1 MLDNISD
8 LVDKIDR
15 KARKPWTT
23 QEMINKID
31 ERKNRKDINN
41 EESNIEN
48 LWSYWK
54 EPQTRPRRLSW
65 EHVWRCHGIS
75 KNRTLWCN
83 VNVDEGC
90 SLEEYH
96 GIETLALKILLG
108 EYNSRLERST
118 DNLRELYYR
127 VLRFIQSTR
136 THRIWTWK
144 GSRSRRK
151 KSWYFVK
158 WSGKRHRWDEG

>member
-48 LWSYWK
+48 L
-54 EPQTRPRRLSW
+54 
-65 EHVWRCHGIS
+65 
-75 KNRTLWCN
+75 
-83 VNVDEGC
+83 
-90 SLEEYH
+90 
-96 GIETLALKILLG
+96 
-108 EYNSRLERST
+108 
-118 DNLRELYYR
+118 
-127 VLRFIQSTR
+127 
-136 THRIWTWK
+136 
-144 GSRSRRK
+144 
-151 KSWYFVK
+151 
-158 WSGKRHRWDEG
+158 